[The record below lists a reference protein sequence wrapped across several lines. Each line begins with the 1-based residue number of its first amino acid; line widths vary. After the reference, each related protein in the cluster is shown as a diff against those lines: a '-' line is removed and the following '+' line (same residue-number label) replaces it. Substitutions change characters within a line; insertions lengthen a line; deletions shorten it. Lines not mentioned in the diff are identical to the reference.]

1 MTITPTP
8 KRSSAKPAPARDQ
21 ERREAEFIEA
31 AAPRSQ
37 PSRKTVV
44 QIRLAPALLEQIDR
58 EAQRR
63 GLSRSSWIQYTLS
76 EHLDQAGSGRT
87 AGE

>member
-8 KRSSAKPAPARDQ
+8 KRQLSNRSADRER
-21 ERREAEFIEA
+21 ERREAEFIEGA
-31 AAPRSQ
+31 GRATSHQ
-37 PSRKTVV
+37 RKTVV
-44 QIRLAPALLEQIDR
+44 QIRLAPTLLERIDQ

-76 EHLDQAGSGRT
+76 QHLEQSEPESVR
-87 AGE
+87 

>member
-8 KRSSAKPAPARDQ
+8 KRSSAKTTATPDQ
-21 ERREAEFIEA
+21 ERREAQFIEA
-31 AAPRSQ
+31 AGGRTL

-44 QIRLAPALLEQIDR
+44 QIRLAPALLERIDR
-58 EAQRR
+58 EAQRC

-76 EHLDQAGSGRT
+76 EHLDQAGSART
-87 AGE
+87 A